1 MCVFFFFVSVTLLP
15 LLGRRMVGL
24 SVNLSLPLV
33 LRQALDGGVHHVAP
47 HQTRLWEGLSGPL
60 CQAPSI
66 VL

>member
-24 SVNLSLPLV
+24 SVNLSLPSV
-33 LRQALDGGVHHVAP
+33 LRQALDGGVHHVVP
-47 HQTRLWEGLSGPL
+47 RQTWLWEGLSGPL